1 MNPSSPAYF
10 PAFLNLQSRPVLI
23 IGAGEIALRKIR
35 LLLPTGARIRVV
47 AQTLHADVQALADE
61 GRIAALGATFEEAQL
76 LGCALVIAATDD
88 HALNQR
94 VAEAA
99 KVQNIPVNVVDDAE
113 LSSFITP
120 AIINRAPVQI
130 AISTGGSGP
139 VLARRLREKLETIL
153 PANYGRIAEFMDRMR
168 ERVKGVQNKD
178 ERRGIWEDFVDGAGA
193 ERALQGDEVGAELE
207 LQRII
212 SGDARRGEVYLVGAG
227 PGDPDLLTFRALRL
241 MQQCDVVLY
250 DRLVS
255 PAIMELVRRDAERVF
270 VGKQRNQH
278 TVPQDEINLELVRLA
293 QQGKRVLRLKGGDPF
308 IFGRGGEEIETLAEH
323 GIAFQVVPGVTA
335 ASGCAAYAGIPLTHR
350 DYAQACIFV
359 TGHARADGQ
368 LALNWEMLAK
378 KGQTVVI
385 YMGLHTLPNLCQQLM
400 AHGLPAD
407 WPAALIEEGTTS
419 KQRVIAATL
428 GTLSQQVS
436 AADVKGASLV
446 IVGEVVKLRGR
457 LQWFGKEAT
466 TKTN

>member
-1 MNPSSPAYF
+1 MNETVPIYF
-10 PAFLNLQSRPVLI
+10 PAFLNLQGRSVLVV
-23 IGAGEIALRKIR
+23 GAGEVGLRKIR
-35 LLLPTGARIRVV
+35 LLLPTGAQIHVV
-47 AQTLHADVQALADE
+47 SEEIHAEIQTLIAE
-61 GRIAALGATFEEAQL
+61 GRVSLRDSHFKPAQVA
-76 LGCALVIAATDD
+76 GCALVIAATDD
-88 HALNQR
+88 HALNQD
-94 VAEAA
+94 VATVA
-99 KVQNIPVNVVDDAE
+99 KAQNIPVNVVDDAA

-139 VLARRLREKLETIL
+139 VLARRLREKLETLL
-153 PANYGRIAEFMDRMR
+153 PANYGRIADFMARMR
-168 ERVKGVQNKD
+168 ERVKGSQSKD
-178 ERRGIWEDFVDGAGA
+178 ARRGVWEDFIDGVGA
-193 ERALQGDEVGAELE
+193 ERVLQGDELGAERE
-207 LQRII
+207 MQRILD
-212 SGDARRGEVYLVGAG
+212 GEAHVGEVYLVGAG

-255 PAIMELVRRDAERVF
+255 PAIMELVRRDAERIF
-270 VGKQRNQH
+270 VGKMRNQH
-278 TVPQDEINLELVRLA
+278 TVPQDEINQELVRLA

-308 IFGRGGEEIETLAEH
+308 IFGRGGEEIETLAEN
-323 GIAFQVVPGVTA
+323 GVAFQVVPGVTA
-335 ASGCAAYAGIPLTHR
+335 AAGCAAYAGIPLTHR

-359 TGHARADGQ
+359 TGHARADGK
-368 LALNWEMLAK
+368 LELNWRMLAR

-400 AHGLPAD
+400 AYGLPAD

-428 GTLSQQVS
+428 GSLPQQVS

-446 IVGEVVKLRGR
+446 IVGEVVKLRER
-457 LQWFGKEAT
+457 LQWFR
-466 TKTN
+466 